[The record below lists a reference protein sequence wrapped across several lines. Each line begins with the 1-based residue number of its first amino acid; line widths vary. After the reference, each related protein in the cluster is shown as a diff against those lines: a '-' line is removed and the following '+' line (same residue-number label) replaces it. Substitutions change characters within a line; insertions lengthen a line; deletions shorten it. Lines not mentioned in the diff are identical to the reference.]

1 MSKIFSASIIFC
13 VVLLLCSCAGTRNY
27 TPAKKYPKQLLQ
39 KDFTLLRNIL
49 EKKHP
54 SLYWYTS
61 RDSMNLYFDRYYAS
75 IKDSM
80 TEQQFMWHVLA
91 PVVDKIHCGHT
102 SVGSS
107 KAYRRWVRGKQLPS
121 FPLYFKVW
129 NDTMAVTANL
139 NRKDSVFKRGII
151 VKSINNQTT
160 EQLVNRIF
168 KYLPEDGS
176 ANNINYIRL
185 SANFPYYHRNI
196 YGLTS
201 KYKVEYLDKGTLKT
215 TEIPMWQRVAD
226 TTKKP
231 RDTTRRKRPAIPREK
246 RLLALRSF
254 KIDSSGKLATI
265 TLNTFSKGRLR
276 SFFRSSFKQMKQK
289 NVPNLVLDVRSNGG
303 GKVMMSTLLT
313 KYLRKTP
320 FKVADSVYAVA
331 RGVGPYGRY
340 IKGGFLN
347 SIEMFFI
354 SKKKADGKY
363 HLGHLE
369 RKLYKPKRK
378 YHYDGN
384 VYVLINGPSFS
395 ATSLFSNAV
404 KGQDNILL
412 VGEETGGGWHGNSGI
427 MIPDIKLPNTKTT
440 VRLPLYRLVQYN
452 HVPKNGTG
460 VLPDW
465 YIGTSY
471 DALLKGYDYKMKLV
485 RERIFN
491 GSDLTP

>member
-1 MSKIFSASIIFC
+1 MSKFLSAIIGFC
-13 VVLLLCSCAGTRNY
+13 CVLLLVSCAGTRKY
-27 TPAKKYPKQLLQ
+27 TPAQKYPRQVLQ
-39 KDFTLLRNIL
+39 KDFTLLRTIL

-107 KAYRRWVRGKQLPS
+107 KAYRKWMQGKQLPS
-121 FPLYFKVW
+121 FPLYFKIW
-129 NDTMAVTANL
+129 NDTMAVNGNL
-139 NRKDSVFKRGII
+139 DRKDSVFKRGTI
-151 VKSINNQTT
+151 VKSINGESTQ
-160 EQLVNRIF
+160 QLVSRIF
-168 KYLPEDGS
+168 KYLPEDGH
-176 ANNINYIRL
+176 ANNINYIRI

-196 YGLTS
+196 YGLS
-201 KYKVEYLDKGTLKT
+201 NKYKVEYIDSGIVKT
-215 TEIPMWQRVAD
+215 RELPMWQRIID
-226 TTKKP
+226 TTKKLPDTIRRP
-231 RDTTRRKRPAIPREK
+231 RPSVPRET
-246 RLLALRSF
+246 RLQSMRSF
-254 KIDSSGKLATI
+254 TIDSSGKLATM

-276 SFFRSSFKQMKQK
+276 HFFRSSFRQMREK
-289 NVPNLVLDVRSNGG
+289 NIPNLVLDVRSNGG

-354 SKKKADGKY
+354 SKKRADGKY

-369 RKLYKPKRK
+369 KKLYKPRK
-378 YHYDGN
+378 KNHYDGN

-395 ATSLFSNAV
+395 ATALFCNAV
-404 KGQDNILL
+404 KGQENITL

-427 MIPDIKLPNTKTT
+427 MIPDIKLPNTKIT
-440 VRLPLYRLVQYN
+440 VRLPLFRLVQYN

-460 VLPDW
+460 VPPDW
-465 YIGTSY
+465 FIGTSY

-485 RERIFN
+485 REKIM
-491 GSDLTP
+491 GE